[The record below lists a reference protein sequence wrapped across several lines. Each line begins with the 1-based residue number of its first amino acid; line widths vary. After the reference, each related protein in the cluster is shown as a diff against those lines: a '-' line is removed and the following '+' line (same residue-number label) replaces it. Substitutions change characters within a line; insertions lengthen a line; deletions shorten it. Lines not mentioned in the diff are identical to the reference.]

1 MKKKALEIIKHP
13 LVYGSSIVVIGGLV
27 ANFFH
32 FLFNLFMSRN
42 LSVADYGTLAS
53 IVSLIGF
60 PGLILAALNPLV
72 VSFAGESFAK
82 NELGQ
87 IRAFYIKL
95 IKFLSGIGLLLTL
108 LFVLFSGNIS
118 SFFHIGNML
127 VMYFAAFI
135 IFLSFLGVVNLALL
149 QAKLAFGF
157 QVFLSLLGAVIK
169 LLLGVLFVYLGFAVN
184 GAVFALAASGLF
196 LYVASFF
203 PVKFLFNK
211 KLISEYTVTT
221 KELFSYGIPSALT
234 LFGLTSFI
242 SSDVLL
248 VKHFF
253 PSEMAG
259 IYAGMSLM
267 GKVIF
272 YIIAPIIGVMFPI
285 IVRKHSKSEN
295 FNSTFL
301 FSLFLVSV
309 PSFFLTLIYFIFPK
323 IAILFFLKKT
333 EYQVIAPML
342 GFFGIFISLYCLL
355 FITANFYLSIKKTN
369 VYIPILI
376 GAILQ
381 VILISIYHENFLQ
394 IITISTSITFL
405 LVLGLLVYYPHATKK
420 RL

>member
-1 MKKKALEIIKHP
+1 MEKKALEIIKHP

-184 GAVFALAASGLF
+184 GAVFALAVSGLF